1 MPYQRPD
8 RVQALRLHHTV
19 QQLVVAVQLVLVK
32 PELRNLLQEQRFTL
46 LRPSQRLQGKLLL
59 GSGNSR
65 RVAAPCK

>member
-1 MPYQRPD
+1 M
-8 RVQALRLHHTV
+8 QALRLHHTV